1 MEISVLKVK
10 EWFRGDVATSG
21 ELGDVNHFIENVLVE
36 VVTENY
42 RQLMSESLIRNED
55 EDAMQLDPPLRAN
68 ERILSGLFSNA
79 ISRVAPR
86 SRPEARIDRIRR
98 PADDENSDGDDI
110 KSSAGRVDYL
120 AWYGNRVVAVE
131 LKAGR
136 VNVKNPAAT
145 SKLQGR
151 WSSVNNQA
159 QTAQTTLRARQKEDK
174 RAYPSPISMALMV
187 VAAQSKVSMEEAKLL
202 DNEVAT
208 LRDELVEAVGGLS
221 KRPQF
226 IATYT
231 FPPEFRRFALRERG
245 VVKREE
251 NKCSYIPIVSFI
263 GRVAVNKS

>member
-1 MEISVLKVK
+1 MPFGGSA
-10 EWFRGDVATSG
+10 ATHDKSG
-21 ELGDVNHFIENVLVE
+21 NLNNFIENVLVE

-42 RQLMSESLIRNED
+42 RQLMSEAIIRSEGD
-55 EDAMQLDPPLRAN
+55 DGAMQLDPPLRAN

-98 PADDENSDGDDI
+98 PADDENSDDNDSP
-110 KSSAGRVDYL
+110 SSAGRVDYL

-136 VNVKNPAAT
+136 VNVKNPTVT
-145 SKLQGR
+145 SKLQER
-151 WSSVNNQA
+151 WNGVNDQA
-159 QTAQTTLRARQKEDK
+159 QTAQTTLRARQKEDR

-187 VAAQSKVSMEEAKLL
+187 VVAQSKVSLEEADLL
-202 DNEVAT
+202 DNGVVG
-208 LRDELVEAVGGLS
+208 LRDGLAGVVGGLN

-251 NKCSYIPIVSFI
+251 NKCSYIPFVSFM
-263 GRVAVNKS
+263 GRVAVNKR